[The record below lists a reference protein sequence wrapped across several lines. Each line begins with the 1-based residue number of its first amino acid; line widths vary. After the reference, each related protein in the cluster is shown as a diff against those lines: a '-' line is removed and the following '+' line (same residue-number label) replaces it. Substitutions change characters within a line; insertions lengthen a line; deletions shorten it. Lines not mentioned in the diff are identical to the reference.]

1 MRLLVAEDEKDIAKA
16 LVMLL
21 QKNNYCADSV
31 NNGTDA
37 LEYILTG
44 NYDGVILDIM
54 MPGMNGIEVLKR
66 LREKGIDIPVLM
78 LTAKGE
84 LDDKVEGLDA
94 GADDYLAKPFAVPEL
109 MARVRAM
116 LRRRTDFKPDI
127 FEVKEVKLDRSTMEI
142 MYGSKKTKLGT
153 REFQVMEELMEN
165 YGRIVTADHFMEHIW
180 GWDSDV
186 EVGII
191 WVIISSL
198 RKKLTELGAPISI
211 KNIRGAGYT
220 LEEQNDK

>member
-16 LVMLL
+16 LVTLL

-54 MPGMNGIEVLKR
+54 MPGMSGIEVLKK
-66 LREKGIDIPVLM
+66 LREKGSDIPVLM

-84 LDDKVEGLDA
+84 LYDKVEGLDA
-94 GADDYLAKPFAVPEL
+94 GADDYLAKPFAIPEL

-116 LRRRTDFKPDI
+116 LRRRADFKPDI
-127 FEVKEVKLDRSTMEI
+127 LSVKDVDLDRSTMEI
-142 MYGSKKTKLGT
+142 AHGTSSAKLST
-153 REFQVMEELMEN
+153 REYQVMEELMEN
-165 YGRIVTADHFMEHIW
+165 FGRIVTVDHFMEHIW

-186 EVGII
+186 EAGII

-198 RKKLTELGAPISI
+198 RKKLMEIGAPLAI
-211 KNIRGAGYT
+211 KTIRGAGYT
-220 LEEQNDK
+220 LEELK